1 MARMHSRKRGNARST
16 RPAKRT
22 TPSWMRYK
30 KREAELLFVKLA
42 KEGNTAS
49 KIGMVLRD
57 VYGIPDAKLV
67 LGMSISKS
75 LEEHSIKPQLPE
87 DLTALIRKASWVVK
101 HLEKNKHDQ
110 TAARGLLLTE
120 SKIKRLAKYYKRES
134 RIAEDWRWDRA
145 KASMFAE

>member
-30 KREAELLFVKLA
+30 KREAELLVVKLA

-49 KIGMVLRD
+49 KIGMILRD
-57 VYGIPDAKLV
+57 LYGIPDAKLV
-67 LGMSISKS
+67 LGMSISQS
-75 LEEHSIKPQLPE
+75 LAEHSIKPQLPE
-87 DLTALIRKASWVVK
+87 DLMALIRKAAWVVK